1 MKIKYKLKND
11 IEELSFSSDN
21 LENEIIY
28 NTNIEYISIY
38 PNFKNIYDNIFEIID
53 KEKSLTTIDS
63 NNFFNKY
70 RLLLFPNITIPKYVK
85 DMSY

>member
-38 PNFKNIYDNIFEIID
+38 PNFKN
-53 KEKSLTTIDS
+53 TIG
-63 NNFFNKY
+63 
-70 RLLLFPNITIPKYVK
+70 P
-85 DMSY
+85 